1 MKIMLSAGEVSG
13 DVHGAYLV
21 RELKTL
27 SPDISF
33 FGMGG
38 EKLLAEGVNI
48 KYDITARGSIGLSEA
63 LPNAFPIYLIY
74 RKMVALLKNERP
86 DVLILIDSQG
96 INVPLA
102 KEAKKLKIKTVYYI
116 APQEWLWGTPAGV
129 KKIASAIDLIIAIFE
144 KEYESYKNAG
154 AKVVYFGHPLIDIV
168 KSSVK
173 KAPHSPPCIAICPGS
188 RRQEIKGLFPIL
200 LKSAKLIQREIPG
213 LKFIIPA
220 ATEEIYNELN
230 TIIRNSLFDIRNL
243 EVRKGRTYDILASSD
258 LAICTSGTINMEASI
273 LGIPNIMVYKI
284 SPITYWIGKYIL
296 RILDKLPYF
305 SMPNILLNKIV
316 VPELVMKNADPQKI
330 ADEALS
336 IINNSSRRE
345 GMVKDFSILRNVLG
359 SPGVIQRIANEILRF
374 SLA

>member
-1 MKIMLSAGEVSG
+1 MLSAGEVSG

-21 RELKTL
+21 RELKKL
-27 SPDISF
+27 SPDSYF

-38 EKLLAEGVNI
+38 EKLLAEGVDI
-48 KYDITARGSIGLSEA
+48 KHDITARGSIGFAEA
-63 LPNAFPIYLIY
+63 LPNAFPIFLIY
-74 RKMVALLKNERP
+74 RKMVDLLKKERP

-129 KKIASAIDLIIAIFE
+129 KKIAGAIDLIVAIFE
-144 KEYESYKNAG
+144 KEYASYKKAG
-154 AKVVYFGHPLIDIV
+154 ANVVYFGHPLIDIV

-173 KAPHSPPCIAICPGS
+173 KDPHSPPQIAICPGS
-188 RRQEIKGLFPIL
+188 RTQEIKGLFPIL
-200 LKSAKLIQREIPG
+200 LKAAELIQREIPA
-213 LKFIIPA
+213 LKFVIPA
-220 ATEEIYNELN
+220 ATEEIYNKIN
-230 TIIRNSLFDIRNL
+230 TLISHSSLVISHL
-243 EVRKGRTYDILASSD
+243 EISKGRTYDILSASD

-273 LGIPNIMVYKI
+273 LGIPNIMVYKL

-296 RILDKLPYF
+296 KIMDKLPYF
-305 SMPNILLNKIV
+305 SMPNILLNKKA

-336 IINNSSRRE
+336 ILKDLARRE
-345 GMVKDFSILRNVLG
+345 EMAKDFSALRSLLG
-359 SPGVIQRIANEILRF
+359 KPGVIQRAAKETIWFA
-374 SLA
+374 LA